1 MKERDFKIRLDLDP
15 AGNLRRL
22 HAYIRSISPG
32 YKAPPKL
39 LARANQRATLRRV
52 K

>member
-1 MKERDFKIRLDLDP
+1 MKERAFHLRQELD
-15 AGNLRRL
+15 AGANIRRL

-32 YKAPPKL
+32 YKQPPKL
-39 LARANQRATLRRV
+39 LAKANGRAIMKRV

>member
-1 MKERDFKIRLDLDP
+1 MKERNFRARLDLDP

-22 HAYIRSISPG
+22 HAYIRSIRPG

-39 LARANQRATLRRV
+39 LAKANERAYLRRV

>member
-1 MKERDFKIRLDLDP
+1 MKERIFHARNDLD
-15 AGNLRRL
+15 AGANIRRL

-32 YKAPPKL
+32 YKQPPKL
-39 LARANQRATLRRV
+39 LAKANERAILKRV